1 MNLPFFVARR
11 LSLYSQKSF
20 SAFIIRIALIAVS
33 LSVCVMIIGT
43 AITRGYQ
50 EVITEKFYACWG
62 QIHVTNFIPD
72 PGNLLNDEKISYD
85 LNLHQQLKQIP
96 GVRSVIPYRIQ
107 SALIKTPT
115 EIQGI
120 VLKGYHPKEIQQQMG
135 PFLQSGQLIQ
145 SGESAYSNQVMISS
159 TLSRLLNLKVGDQ
172 IFLYFVKT
180 DALQPKIRKIRV
192 QGIYATGLEDFDKT
206 MVICDGALIRAV
218 NDETEELVQGYEI
231 NTLDKKL
238 VRSIRDNIYENF
250 AKAPLQTYT
259 IQERF
264 SNVFSWLDM
273 MKMNEKIILFIM
285 MIIAII
291 NMITAILIL
300 IMERTRMVG
309 VFKAMGM
316 AYFDIQR
323 IFIYACMYIVFMGIF
338 IGSVMGVSMCLLQQK
353 FGLFTLDES
362 TYYVKTVPVSIH
374 AGNLLFIAGL
384 TASVCFLLL
393 LIPSFIIRHISP
405 VKAIRFD

>member
-135 PFLQSGQLIQ
+135 PFLQSGQLIE

-264 SNVFSWLDM
+264 GNVFSWLNM

>member
-1 MNLPFFVARR
+1 
-11 LSLYSQKSF
+11 
-20 SAFIIRIALIAVS
+20 
-33 LSVCVMIIGT
+33 
-43 AITRGYQ
+43 
-50 EVITEKFYACWG
+50 
-62 QIHVTNFIPD
+62 
-72 PGNLLNDEKISYD
+72 
-85 LNLHQQLKQIP
+85 
-96 GVRSVIPYRIQ
+96 
-107 SALIKTPT
+107 
-115 EIQGI
+115 
-120 VLKGYHPKEIQQQMG
+120 
-135 PFLQSGQLIQ
+135 
-145 SGESAYSNQVMISS
+145 
-159 TLSRLLNLKVGDQ
+159 
-172 IFLYFVKT
+172 
-180 DALQPKIRKIRV
+180 
-192 QGIYATGLEDFDKT
+192 
-206 MVICDGALIRAV
+206 
-218 NDETEELVQGYEI
+218 
-231 NTLDKKL
+231 
-238 VRSIRDNIYENF
+238 
-250 AKAPLQTYT
+250 
-259 IQERF
+259 
-264 SNVFSWLDM
+264 M

-316 AYFDIQR
+316 PHFDIQR

-384 TASVCFLLL
+384 TASVCFVLL